1 VKHGRIEAFVV
12 GEGDPPGIIHNRM
25 SEKVWRE
32 LVYPSRKKT
41 SVDKERTM
49 KHDPWAEFRASPYR
63 LSDPKAPTVIG
74 IKASA
79 FKGAMRSAALDL
91 PGTKKAQI
99 GRLVWVEGDYLPVYG
114 VPQISAMPVRN
125 SDMNH
130 TPDIRFRA
138 IQPEWACRFTVKF
151 VEPIIRAQTVIR
163 LLAAAGLYIGVGDG
177 RNEKGAM
184 HFGGWRMVEPT
195 DAEFARIVKNG
206 GRAPQLAAMD
216 HPEPYDEETADI
228 LSWFDEEVERRQVRG
243 QAAPTAP
250 QPASVS

>member
-1 VKHGRIEAFVV
+1 
-12 GEGDPPGIIHNRM
+12 M
-25 SEKVWRE
+25 SEKVWHE

-41 SVDKERTM
+41 TVDKERTM
-49 KHDPWAEFRASPYR
+49 KHDPWAEFRASPYTD
-63 LSDPKAPTVIG
+63 SPTPQRRRSSG
-74 IKASA
+74 SRPRRSS
-79 FKGAMRSAALDL
+79 GAMRSAALDL

-99 GRLVWVEGDYLPVYG
+99 GRLVWVEGDLLPVYG
-114 VPQISAMPVRN
+114 IPQISAMPVRN

-130 TPDIRFRA
+130 TPDIRFRLDS
-138 IQPEWACRFTVKF
+138 T
-151 VEPIIRAQTVIR
+151 
-163 LLAAAGLYIGVGDG
+163 GVGVSVHGQVCRADHPRADG
-177 RNEKGAM
+177 DPVCWLRRVCTSASATACNEKGAM

-195 DAEFARIVKNG
+195 DAEFARIVKSG
-206 GRAPQLAAMD
+206 GRAAQLAALD